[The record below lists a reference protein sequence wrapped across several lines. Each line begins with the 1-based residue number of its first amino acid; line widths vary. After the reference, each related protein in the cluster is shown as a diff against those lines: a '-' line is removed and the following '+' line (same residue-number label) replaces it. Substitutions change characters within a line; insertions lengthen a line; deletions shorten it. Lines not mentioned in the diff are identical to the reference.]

1 MKKKA
6 TPAAA
11 LAPTPAPAS
20 IPLFSLA
27 VVCCVAGL
35 GASLALVLKHFGA
48 VSLPGCGAGGGCDAA
63 AKSVW
68 GSVAGVPLSMIG
80 AAHFAALTTIVFVT
94 RAKVAKAIVWGMG
107 AAAAGSLVYFGI
119 ALGANLICS
128 YCLAVHAANVVLFLT
143 LTASTTG
150 LHSLWIRQAAIGAVA
165 AAATYAVLLPIEL
178 KSRVTARREAEARL
192 AESTAQMTAQAQS
205 AGQAATT
212 TPPPAATSGE
222 STAPAAAATTPAVAA
237 RKTLEGRFR
246 FGPEVAPVRIVLF
259 TDYQCPDCLK
269 IERELD
275 ALMKSTP
282 GISVGVRYFPLSSKC
297 NPAMSGQDLHPN
309 ACWAAR
315 AAQTAGMLRGTDGFW
330 EMHRWLFSRQGSFT
344 DAELVQG
351 LQSMGYDAKAF
362 QQIMTGD
369 ITKSAVAEDVDFG
382 LSLGIYF
389 TPMIFINGVELRG
402 WNAPQAL
409 TRAVQA
415 TLAANP
421 AATANATDTPADA
434 RTKYFDDWRSQPE
447 VAMSEGINR
456 HTLGPADAKVHVVL
470 VGDYSEKN
478 TGDADGILRLFTSGP
493 KPNIRYSFVQYPIH
507 TDCNPTTQ
515 LKRNP
520 TACMAA
526 KATEAADV
534 LGGPDAFWAVHGHLM
549 AHQDA
554 LNLATIREAAGIAG
568 INADDLFDAME
579 QPFVSEAIRN
589 DTQMAMSMGIRSLPM
604 IFINGRHVPRWKLN
618 NENLLA
624 AMIFDADGSPAP
636 AP

>member
-1 MKKKA
+1 MKKKQP
-6 TPAAA
+6 PAAMAAVPQAVTPSASKPLLA
-11 LAPTPAPAS
+11 LA
-20 IPLFSLA
+20 LA
-27 VVCCVAGL
+27 CCVVGL

-68 GSVAGVPLSMIG
+68 GSVLGVPLSIVGM
-80 AAHFAALTTIVFVT
+80 AHFAAMTTVVLLT
-94 RAKVAKAIVWGMG
+94 RGRVAKAIAWGMRL
-107 AAAAGSLVYFGI
+107 AAAGSLVYFGI

-128 YCLAVHAANVVLFLT
+128 YCLAVHAANLLLLVALELG
-143 LTASTTG
+143 TTG
-150 LHSLWIRQAAIGAVA
+150 VHANWIRQAAMGSVA
-165 AAATYAVLLPIEL
+165 AAATYAVLVPVQLRFE
-178 KSRVTARREAEARL
+178 ARARFEAESQL
-192 AESTAQMTAQAQS
+192 AASTQEM
-205 AGQAATT
+205 
-212 TPPPAATSGE
+212 
-222 STAPAAAATTPAVAA
+222 AAATTQDPPAPAKGQETAA
-237 RKTLEGRFR
+237 TPAAAKRTLEGRFR

-282 GISVGVRYFPLSSKC
+282 NISVGVRYFPLSSTC

-369 ITKSAVAEDVDFG
+369 ITKTAVAEDVAFG

-402 WNAPQAL
+402 WSAPQAL

-421 AATANATDTPADA
+421 VAAAATQDAPADA
-434 RTKYFDDWRSQPE
+434 RTKYLDDWRSQPE
-447 VAMSEGINR
+447 MAMPQGASR
-456 HTLGPADAKVHVVL
+456 HTLGPADANVQVVL

-493 KPNIRYSFVQYPIH
+493 KPNIRYSYVHYPIH

-515 LKRNP
+515 INRNA
-520 TACMAA
+520 TACLAA
-526 KATEAADV
+526 KAAEAADV
-534 LGGPDAFWAVHGHLM
+534 LGGPEAFWAVHGHLM

-568 INADDLFDAME
+568 VNADDLMDAME
-579 QPFVSEAIRN
+579 QPFVNEAVRS
-589 DTQMAMSMGIRSLPM
+589 DAQMAMSLGIRSLPM
-604 IFINGRHVPRWKLN
+604 IYINGRLVPRWKLN
-618 NENLLA
+618 NENMLA
-624 AMIFDADGSPAP
+624 AMIFDADGTPMPAK
-636 AP
+636 

>member
-1 MKKKA
+1 MKKKQPTA
-6 TPAAA
+6 PMAAASQA
-11 LAPTPAPAS
+11 LAPRPST
-20 IPLFSLA
+20 PLFALA
-27 VVCCVAGL
+27 LACCLLGL
-35 GASLALVLKHFGA
+35 GASLALTLKHFGA

-68 GSVAGVPLSMIG
+68 GSVLGVPLSIVGM
-80 AAHFAALTTIVFVT
+80 AHFAAMTTIVLLT
-94 RAKVAKAIVWGMG
+94 RGRVAKAIAWGMRL
-107 AAAAGSLVYFGI
+107 AAAGSLVYFGI

-128 YCLAVHAANVVLFLT
+128 YCLAVHAANLLLLAALELGTSGVH
-143 LTASTTG
+143 A
-150 LHSLWIRQAAIGAVA
+150 HWIRQAAMGSVA
-165 AAATYAVLLPIEL
+165 AAATYAVLVPVHL
-178 KSRVTARREAEARL
+178 RVEARARFEAESQL
-192 AESTAQMTAQAQS
+192 AASTQEM
-205 AGQAATT
+205 AA
-212 TPPPAATSGE
+212 AAKQET
-222 STAPAAAATTPAVAA
+222 PAAAAGSQTEVTQAA
-237 RKTLEGRFR
+237 AKRTLEGRFR

-269 IERELD
+269 IERELE

-282 GISVGVRYFPLSSKC
+282 DLSVGVRYFPLSSKC

-351 LQSMGYDAKAF
+351 LQSMGYDAKVF

-369 ITKSAVAEDVDFG
+369 ITKTAVTEDVDFG

-421 AATANATDTPADA
+421 VAATATQDAPADA
-434 RTKYFDDWRSQPE
+434 RTKYLDDWRSQP
-447 VAMSEGINR
+447 VVTMPQGATR
-456 HTLGPADAKVHVVL
+456 HALGPEDATVQVVL

-493 KPNIRYSFVQYPIH
+493 KPNIRYSYVHYPIH

-515 LKRNP
+515 INRNP
-520 TACMAA
+520 TACLAA
-526 KATEAADV
+526 KAAEAANV
-534 LGGPDAFWAVHGHLM
+534 LGGPEAFWAMHGHLM
-549 AHQDA
+549 SHQDA

-568 INADDLFDAME
+568 VNADDLVDAME
-579 QPFVSEAIRN
+579 QPFVTEAIRN
-589 DTQMAMSMGIRSLPM
+589 DAQMAMSLGIRSLPM
-604 IFINGRHVPRWKLN
+604 IYINGRLVPRWKLN
-618 NENLLA
+618 NENMLA
-624 AMIFDADGSPAP
+624 AMIFDADGTPMPAK
-636 AP
+636 